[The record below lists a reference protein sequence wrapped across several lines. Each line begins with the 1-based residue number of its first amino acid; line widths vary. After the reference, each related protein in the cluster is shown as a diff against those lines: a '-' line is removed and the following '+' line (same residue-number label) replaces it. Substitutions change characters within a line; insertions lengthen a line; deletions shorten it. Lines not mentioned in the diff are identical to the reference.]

1 MAAFSSLRLL
11 IASVI
16 GAVLFCAPFAQA
28 FNLEQHI
35 DFVRPRFIPEGQF
48 KRISEYFTG
57 VENTGGKTILRTQD
71 DQRAGMYFILSL
83 DWLKNRH
90 ILLGSQIRI
99 DYVRSDNVEPQQVL
113 FLLPDSK
120 STFKEVYLGITGK
133 DWASPDVTL
142 AAWKVTVL
150 DPLGREVAA
159 EQSFLWDLPEEK
171 K

>member
-1 MAAFSSLRLL
+1 MAVSRSTRLFT
-11 IASVI
+11 ASI
-16 GAVLFCAPFAQA
+16 LGAVLLLAPFAQA

-35 DFVRPRFIPEGQF
+35 DFVRPRYIPESQF

-57 VENTGGKTILRTQD
+57 VENTGGKTILRTQED
-71 DQRAGMYFILSL
+71 ERAGMYFILSL

-90 ILLGSQIRI
+90 ILLGSQIQI
-99 DYVRSDNVEPQQVL
+99 DYVRSDNVEPQQVRFIL
-113 FLLPDSK
+113 SDSK
-120 STFKEVYLGITGK
+120 STFKEIYLGITGK
-133 DWASPDVTL
+133 DWSSPAVTL